1 MSQRTTKA
9 KRQVRNARRSSAKK
23 TIIGHEREE
32 PHALPDESFLDDGD
46 GSAGLDEAHGADSQ
60 WRSIDAAS
68 GGVDALIAEA
78 PMPQELAE
86 TEDDG
91 IAADGED
98 ADGEPL
104 VSLYLQEAGAVPL
117 LTPADEVRLARQ
129 IQRLKARL
137 LKTVQ
142 RAASTIPGLQE
153 YAAAIQVKP
162 EERVTAVLRQ
172 VQGWMARVERGEG
185 AAVQVECGLR
195 PPALRHLWG
204 RLQRLQAALAAAKAT
219 MIQANLRLVVAI
231 AKYHIDRSL
240 PLLDLIQ
247 EGNLGLMRA
256 VEKFDPQR
264 GCRFSTYASWWIR
277 QAIGRALAQQ
287 ARPVS
292 MPAHIRE
299 HLGRFRRVAQRLH
312 GHLERVPT
320 PQELADALHLAV
332 EKVYTLQASGQARL
346 SLDTPIGD
354 GHSRVGDFLADRAG
368 ISPVEAAIAQERRAY
383 VYHLLQ
389 TLSPREASVLR
400 ARFGLDGGGGRSL
413 EAIGREQHVSREWIR
428 QIEARALAKLRRLS
442 RDRGLEEWAD
452 APPAE
457 GVREVPATQPLRH
470 TTRRADR

>member
-1 MSQRTTKA
+1 
-9 KRQVRNARRSSAKK
+9 
-23 TIIGHEREE
+23 
-32 PHALPDESFLDDGD
+32 
-46 GSAGLDEAHGADSQ
+46 
-60 WRSIDAAS
+60 
-68 GGVDALIAEA
+68 
-78 PMPQELAE
+78 
-86 TEDDG
+86 
-91 IAADGED
+91 
-98 ADGEPL
+98 
-104 VSLYLQEAGAVPL
+104 
-117 LTPADEVRLARQ
+117 
-129 IQRLKARL
+129 
-137 LKTVQ
+137 
-142 RAASTIPGLQE
+142 
-153 YAAAIQVKP
+153 
-162 EERVTAVLRQ
+162 VTAVLRQ

-204 RLQRLQAALAAAKAT
+204 RLHRLQAALAAVKAT

-428 QIEARALAKLRRLS
+428 QM
-442 RDRGLEEWAD
+442 EEWAD